1 MKNLFEISSEEKQ
14 RILEMHVSATKKNY
28 LSEQETQPTTQPT
41 GTTQTTTQS
50 PDLSNLGIKDING
63 IRTIEVPQKDKKNLK
78 SIINQKGESIFGKG
92 KFEILQGG
100 SDDLVLIVNKD
111 SYQKLL
117 SDEGI
122 TVQQNI
128 HCAEPRWNG
137 KNWVYKQKSFK
148 STGGF
153 AEKIL
158 NFDNFNRILNGK
170 GSVFGCS
177 EQDRHILDG
186 NAYKGDY
193 SGGNFFNQELRNA
206 SAKFFQN
213 PTANF
218 SNLCNFL
225 KPTSYYRINGFPG
238 VGQKCQISI
247 NGSSA
252 YNQIEE
258 RIPKNEFVRVQV
270 MN

>member
-1 MKNLFEISSEEKQ
+1 MKKVIRLTENDLV
-14 RILEMHVSATKKNY
+14 RIIKKVI
-28 LSEQETQPTTQPT
+28 SEQNTTQTT

-50 PDLSNLGIKDING
+50 PDLSNLGIKDVNG
-63 IRTIEVPQKDKKNLK
+63 TRTIEVPQKDKKNLK

-117 SDEGI
+117 TDEGI

-137 KNWVYKQKSFK
+137 KNWAYKQKSGK

-153 AEKIL
+153 PEKIL

-170 GSVFGCS
+170 GSIFGCS

-186 NAYKGDY
+186 NPYKGDY

-206 SAKFFQN
+206 SANFFQN

-238 VGQKCQISI
+238 VGQKCKISI
-247 NGSSA
+247 NGSSS